1 MIHNYNKPSELLAR
15 QKQTGESYWD
25 MIGNPLPDFKRGK
38 NPYQEFVKTH
48 RRGLYRYLK
57 AHNLPLAALDNMVRQ
72 LAYESNYGRSN
83 IALKQHNYGGYGYN
97 GKTYT
102 TFADDDAFYKAY
114 VNLIN
119 KMGALGI
126 ANTSNYARTLGKHGY
141 YSDSPEHYISMLG
154 QMKQADKWINDEIK
168 NQQMFY
174 KDPLMKLSDFG
185 PQVEQSQK
193 QIIPADNTN
202 VQKPQIVPD
211 KIPHA
216 YVTPQPEESEV
227 TQYKSNLPDIMTA
240 YNAMVNGQMPLQMT
254 TLKDYGYD
262 DYTEA

>member
-1 MIHNYNKPSELLAR
+1 MIHNYNKPSELLTR

-57 AHNLPLAALDNMVRQ
+57 AHDLPLDALDNMVRQ

-102 TFADDDAFYKAY
+102 TFADNEAFYKAY

-154 QMKQADKWINDEIK
+154 QMKQADRWINDEIK

-185 PQVEQSQK
+185 PQVEQQQK
-193 QIIPADNTN
+193 QVIPADNAN

-216 YVTPQPEESEV
+216 YITPQPEEGEV

>member
-1 MIHNYNKPSELLAR
+1 
-15 QKQTGESYWD
+15 

-102 TFADDDAFYKAY
+102 TFEDDAAFYKAY

-119 KMGALGI
+119 KMGALSI
-126 ANTSNYARTLGKHGY
+126 ADTSNYARTLGKHGY

-154 QMKQADKWINDEIK
+154 QMKQADRWINDEIK

-193 QIIPADNTN
+193 QIIPTDNTN

-262 DYTEA
+262 DYTKA